1 MCSVAG
7 CTFCAMMSGFGA
19 FFMFFLGILIRND
32 YAFIGEWYKP
42 EEGRGTPTEE
52 QIHKASSNCFIT
64 GAIYIAFTIG
74 ASLLICYYKN
84 KAKRL

>member
-1 MCSVAG
+1 MANDVVA
-7 CTFCAMMSGFGA
+7 AHASA
-19 FFMFFLGILIRND
+19 FSQPDVQPLDLCPLCR
-32 YAFIGEWYKP
+32 FIGEWYKP

-74 ASLLICYYKN
+74 GKCN
-84 KAKRL
+84 WVVRLWDHPVAMT